1 MPVLDECRQ
10 DPPEERGMAVFEIDP
25 LRDPRWRTFI
35 EARPDSSVF
44 HRVEWLQALKS
55 CYGYRPVALSLTP
68 PGYPLEN
75 GLVLCEVRSLLT
87 GNRLV
92 SLPFSDHCEPLVNR
106 PQELDLLVAGLVE
119 KVDQRRWKYFEIR
132 PILRSPC
139 AETTLGISHTYY
151 LHRLDLAKSEELLFK
166 SFHKD
171 CVQRK
176 VLRAERESLRY
187 EEGSSQILLKQF
199 YKMLI
204 MTRRRQRLPPQPL
217 KWFRSLIASLGQ
229 NLKIRVALK
238 GDTPV
243 ASILTI
249 SHKKTLVYKYGCSD
263 ATFNNLGGTAL
274 LFWNAVREAKA
285 NGLEELDMG
294 RSDVDNL
301 GLVTFKEHWGAER
314 STVNYWRYPIQAA
327 ASKPQSLI
335 RYANRLIAIAP
346 DTSLAML
353 GNFLYRHIG

>member
-1 MPVLDECRQ
+1 
-10 DPPEERGMAVFEIDP
+10 
-25 LRDPRWRTFI
+25 
-35 EARPDSSVF
+35 
-44 HRVEWLQALKS
+44 
-55 CYGYRPVALSLTP
+55 
-68 PGYPLEN
+68 
-75 GLVLCEVRSLLT
+75 
-87 GNRLV
+87 
-92 SLPFSDHCEPLVNR
+92 
-106 PQELDLLVAGLVE
+106 
-119 KVDQRRWKYFEIR
+119 
-132 PILRSPC
+132 
-139 AETTLGISHTYY
+139 
-151 LHRLDLAKSEELLFK
+151 
-166 SFHKD
+166 
-171 CVQRK
+171 
-176 VLRAERESLRY
+176 
-187 EEGSSQILLKQF
+187 
-199 YKMLI
+199 
-204 MTRRRQRLPPQPL
+204 L

>member
-1 MPVLDECRQ
+1 MT
-10 DPPEERGMAVFEIDP
+10 VFEIDP
-25 LRDPRWRTFI
+25 LRDARWRTFI

-55 CYGYRPVALSLTP
+55 CYGYRPLALSLSP

-75 GLVLCEVRSLLT
+75 GLLLCEVRSLLT

-119 KVDQRRWKYFEIR
+119 RVSQRRWKYFEIR
-132 PILRSPC
+132 PILRSSC
-139 AETTLGISHTYY
+139 AGTTLGISHTYY
-151 LHRLDLAKSEELLFK
+151 LHRLDLRRSEELLFK

-176 VLRAERESLRY
+176 ILRAERESLRY
-187 EEGSSQILLKQF
+187 EEGSSEILLKRF

-204 MTRRRQRLPPQPL
+204 MTRRRQNLPPQPL
-217 KWFRSLIASLGQ
+217 KWFRSLIASLGES
-229 NLKIRVALK
+229 LKIRVALK
-238 GDTPV
+238 GETPV

-249 SHKKTLVYKYGCSD
+249 SHNKTLVYKYGCSD

-285 NGLEELDMG
+285 NGIDEFDMG

-301 GLVTFKEHWGAER
+301 GLVKFKEHWGAER

-327 ASKPQSLI
+327 ASKPRSLI

-353 GNFLYRHIG
+353 GNLLYRHIG